1 MNRYVMGLIGTFFL
15 VLTIGEFVIDGAI
28 PPFAVG
34 SVLMAMIF
42 CRGPSRAATTI
53 PS

>member
-1 MNRYVMGLIGTFFL
+1 MELIGKFFL
-15 VLTIGEFVIDGAI
+15 VLMIGVFVIDGAI
-28 PPFAVG
+28 PPLAVG

-42 CRGPSRAATTI
+42 CRGPSRAATPI